1 MRRDQ
6 SGLFYRGSLLNH
18 SCEPNTVPAFFGP
31 VMACFAVADI
41 AKGAEVTAPY
51 CDTARNHR
59 ARRALLQK
67 WNFDCESRR
76 CVRGESA
83 PAGPPGEP
91 GGGLPGTSRF
101 SGSGIAKV
109 ASLRDALR
117 RVPGAEFLLA
127 RVLLL
132 GAHLAQAAR
141 DKPEQQRYL
150 RALAAPEALR
160 AAEADTLVRECICHG
175 YLAGRM
181 TTSDENDD
189 SDEWNA
195 VARQWLTLE
204 LFPEALVEYT
214 LRALRASF
222 YQYKRDGAAA
232 AAAAVAGRMTTMRRR
247 RKLK

>member
-1 MRRDQ
+1 M
-6 SGLFYRGSLLNH
+6 
-18 SCEPNTVPAFFGP
+18 
-31 VMACFAVADI
+31 
-41 AKGAEVTAPY
+41 
-51 CDTARNHR
+51 TAR
-59 ARRALLQK
+59 AGAA
-67 WNFDCESRR
+67 CA
-76 CVRGESA
+76 ESA
-83 PAGPPGEP
+83 RQL
-91 GGGLPGTSRF
+91 GLLESLEE
-101 SGSGIAKV
+101 AYLE
-109 ASLRDALR
+109 LRDSLAPGSPRWPVCATRFGACPELSFCWRVCCCWERTWR
-117 RVPGAEFLLA
+117 RRPATS
-127 RVLLL
+127 
-132 GAHLAQAAR
+132 Q
-141 DKPEQQRYL
+141 QQRYL

-160 AAEADTLVRECICHG
+160 AAEADTLVRECIYHG